1 MPNGPKHRVDVGMP
15 RVGAAP
21 YASRL
26 VDPRIMP
33 KRSILS
39 DSKTICRCV
48 WIDDTGDILR
58 VLESLKNGQ
67 GILSDSKVWLGVCIN
82 PTSTRL
88 KIAYIALHGR
98 VSIIPAGQRA
108 FKGRC
113 RL

>member
-15 RVGAAP
+15 RVGSP
-21 YASRL
+21 S
-26 VDPRIMP
+26 VDVRMIQPTVAMRGH
-33 KRSILS
+33 LS

-48 WIDDTGDILR
+48 WIDDTGEILH
-58 VLESLKNGQ
+58 VLESLTIGQ

-88 KIAYIALHGR
+88 RIAYIALHDR